1 MHDSFMSPP
10 FKACSCSLRP
20 MDFQNQLSVSSS
32 VILPTDTVHLC
43 CSVPRPAV
51 SQCYFSVGKHHVQPA
66 QSCQLSPT
74 GEQMKAW
81 GDINPPSEL
90 HVKCYYT
97 VKTSLGVESPS
108 DHSSSVLVSVLGNL
122 QKPIVSIQHDL
133 AHIQFHIVCEIPNQ
147 SWNVTSCQLYTG
159 HEEEFYLKVEKK
171 KNCHFYVEEND
182 LFRRLQSVRSRGV
195 SCDYT
200 VNTEPPSLSPRS
212 DDYTIQ
218 RFQTTN
224 TPVTSSGAGNQPQ
237 TTNVPIRSSET
248 GLINVKT
255 NHSTPFPET
264 TSTSSFSGLRSQS
277 THVTLKDATTLDHTG
292 KTLNATDA
300 SATARTLSIG
310 MLLIIIAVTSCIL
323 LTGLFAVCFKWKCP
337 LEGPDEPVSKFEFDL
352 HNLNSDMLPDVNQV
366 TCFWFKRK
374 ILYSIILYI
383 PDTHCFLFQKNIN
396 TKRTGTPAR
405 TRQNNPSDI
414 VMACNTVR
422 TVNDTAGTYTMIT
435 SIPLTVAPDVH
446 KKTDVFSGQDD
457 SHVYSSI
464 SDIPSVSNQRD
475 QTYSLLQDHKSPAV
489 TQQDMT
495 EA

>member
-1 MHDSFMSPP
+1 
-10 FKACSCSLRP
+10 
-20 MDFQNQLSVSSS
+20 
-32 VILPTDTVHLC
+32 
-43 CSVPRPAV
+43 
-51 SQCYFSVGKHHVQPA
+51 
-66 QSCQLSPT
+66 
-74 GEQMKAW
+74 MK
-81 GDINPPSEL
+81 
-90 HVKCYYT
+90 C
-97 VKTSLGVESPS
+97 
-108 DHSSSVLVSVLGNL
+108 NL

-182 LFRRLQSVRSRGV
+182 LFSRLQSVRSRGV

-300 SATARTLSIG
+300 SATATTLSIG

-323 LTGLFAVCFKWKCP
+323 LTGLFAVCFKWKC
-337 LEGPDEPVSKFEFDL
+337 
-352 HNLNSDMLPDVNQV
+352 
-366 TCFWFKRK
+366 
-374 ILYSIILYI
+374 
-383 PDTHCFLFQKNIN
+383 QKHKHQN
-396 TKRTGTPAR
+396 TGTGTPAR
-405 TRQNNPSDI
+405 TRQSKIIYVFTPTIVYVSGGICQFTFFCASDNPSDI

>member
-300 SATARTLSIG
+300 SATARTLSIEKHKHQN
-310 MLLIIIAVTSCIL
+310 
-323 LTGLFAVCFKWKCP
+323 TG
-337 LEGPDEPVSKFEFDL
+337 
-352 HNLNSDMLPDVNQV
+352 
-366 TCFWFKRK
+366 
-374 ILYSIILYI
+374 
-383 PDTHCFLFQKNIN
+383 
-396 TKRTGTPAR
+396 TGTPAR

>member
-300 SATARTLSIG
+300 SARTLSIEKHKHQN
-310 MLLIIIAVTSCIL
+310 
-323 LTGLFAVCFKWKCP
+323 TG
-337 LEGPDEPVSKFEFDL
+337 
-352 HNLNSDMLPDVNQV
+352 
-366 TCFWFKRK
+366 
-374 ILYSIILYI
+374 
-383 PDTHCFLFQKNIN
+383 
-396 TKRTGTPAR
+396 TGTPAR
-405 TRQNNPSDI
+405 TRQSKIIYVFTPTIMYVSGGICQFTFFCASDNPSDI

>member
-1 MHDSFMSPP
+1 MTAFTAFLSSFQLVWVISPYCLFLFSEAHGFP
-10 FKACSCSLRP
+10 KP
-20 MDFQNQLSVSSS
+20 QLSVSSS

-43 CSVPRPAV
+43 CSVPWPAV

-182 LFRRLQSVRSRGV
+182 LFSRLQSVRSRGV

-300 SATARTLSIG
+300 SATATTLSIG

-323 LTGLFAVCFKWKCP
+323 LTGLFAVCFKWKC
-337 LEGPDEPVSKFEFDL
+337 
-352 HNLNSDMLPDVNQV
+352 
-366 TCFWFKRK
+366 
-374 ILYSIILYI
+374 
-383 PDTHCFLFQKNIN
+383 QKHKHQN
-396 TKRTGTPAR
+396 TGTGTPAR